1 MVDVIVVG
9 CGPCGIA
16 VSAEAKAHGL
26 SCKIFDKGSVAD
38 AIRRYPLQMTFFSTA
53 ENIAVANVPFTIN
66 QPKATREEALNYYRM
81 VIEQHQLD
89 VHLNEEVLKVEK
101 GADGL
106 FIVQTSK
113 ENYKAKKV
121 VMAIG
126 YFDVPRTLTVPGAG
140 LPHVKNYFD
149 EPYPYML
156 QKVVIVG
163 AGNTA
168 VGAALDLMRHGVD
181 VTMII
186 RKEDFKPTAK
196 YWLLPDMRN
205 RVKEGKI
212 KAYFNSTVTEIKP
225 YSILFEEEGVQKE
238 IEADAVL
245 ALTGYLP
252 DTNLL
257 ASMGIVINNDYE
269 PIFNEDTFETG
280 VKGLYV
286 AGTVIS
292 GCHTEKVYIENG
304 RLHAKPIVEDILKTV

>member
-9 CGPCGIA
+9 CGPCGISVA
-16 VSAEAKAHGL
+16 AEAKQQGL
-26 SCKIFDKGSVAD
+26 SCKVFDKGSVAD

-81 VIEQHQLD
+81 VIQYHQLD

-101 GADGL
+101 DTDGL
-106 FIVQTSK
+106 FTVETTK
-113 ENYKAKKV
+113 DNYRAKKV
-121 VMAIG
+121 VIAIG
-126 YFDVPRTLTVPGAG
+126 YFDVPRKLTIPGAN

-168 VGAALDLMRHGVD
+168 VGAALDLMRHGVE

-205 RVKEGKI
+205 RVKEGAI
-212 KAYFNSTVTEIKP
+212 KAHFNSVVTEIKQNA
-225 YSILFEEEGVQKE
+225 ILFEESGKSKE
-238 IEADAVL
+238 IKADAVL
-245 ALTGYLP
+245 VLTGYLP
-252 DTNLL
+252 DTQLL
-257 ASMGIVINNDYE
+257 SSMGIEVNADYE
-269 PIFNEDTFETG
+269 PVFNEENFETR

-292 GCHTEKVYIENG
+292 GCHTEKVFIENG

>member
-1 MVDVIVVG
+1 MVDVLVVG

-16 VSAEAKAHGL
+16 VAAEAQKQGL
-26 SCKIFDKGSVAD
+26 TCKVFDKGSVAD

-53 ENIAVANVPFTIN
+53 ENIAVADVPFTIN

-81 VIEQHQLD
+81 VIQYHQLD

-101 GADGL
+101 GEDGL
-106 FIVQTSK
+106 FSIQTSK
-113 ENYKAKKV
+113 QKYKAKKV

-126 YFDVPRTLTVPGAG
+126 YFDVPRKLTIPGAD

-149 EPYPYML
+149 EPYPFML
-156 QKVVIVG
+156 QKVAIVG

-225 YSILFEEEGVQKE
+225 NSILFEEEGEQKE

-245 ALTGYLP
+245 VLTGYLP
-252 DTNLL
+252 DIKLL
-257 ASMGIVINNDYE
+257 SSMGIETNNDYE

-292 GCHTEKVYIENG
+292 GCHTEKVFIENG
-304 RLHAKPIVEDILKTV
+304 RLHAQPIVEDILKSV